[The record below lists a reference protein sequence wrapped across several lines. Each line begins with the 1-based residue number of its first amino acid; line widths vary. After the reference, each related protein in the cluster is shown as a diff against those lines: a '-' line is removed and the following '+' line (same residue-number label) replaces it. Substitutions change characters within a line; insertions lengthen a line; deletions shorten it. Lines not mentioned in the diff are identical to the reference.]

1 MTPEPQDIAPVTT
14 VADDTAET
22 AETAETAK
30 TEAEPRLDTTRP
42 RILVAD
48 PIAREGMELLHTFA
62 SVDARHGLT
71 SDELI
76 ATVPDYDALI
86 VRSETRVTPEV
97 IAAGVRLRVIAR
109 AGVGVDNIAVDAATR
124 RGIIVVN
131 SPTGNIAAAAEHT
144 VALLFALARHIPDAT
159 ASLREGRWERSR
171 FVGAEIRGKTLGIIG
186 LGKVGAEVA
195 RRAGEGGL
203 GMRLLATDPYASP
216 ETARALNVEM
226 VALEELLAQSDFVTI
241 HTALTGGTRGLIGA
255 DELALMKPAARI
267 INCARGG
274 IVDEAALLAAL
285 ESGALA
291 GAALDVY
298 SQEPPTDNPTIR
310 ALIAHPHLIATP
322 HLGASTEEAQISV
335 AVDVVEQVEEILRGG
350 AARAAVNAPMI
361 LPEAMRQ
368 LQPWMALVEK
378 LGRLYTQ
385 LHPGPLR
392 RAELSVSGEIASYD
406 TRPLSAALVKGLLES
421 VSEAHVNLVN
431 APIVARDWGLELVDS
446 RTTAQEQYANL
457 VTIRVTADG
466 PETPASILSATI
478 TWGTE
483 RVVRV
488 DRYATDFV
496 PRGHILFARN
506 LDRPGMVG
514 RVGTILGEAGVN
526 ISHMDVGPV
535 ASLTGSHARNA
546 GQAGGEALMILSL
559 DGPVPDDA
567 LERIHEADGIFGITS
582 VIL

>member
-1 MTPEPQDIAPVTT
+1 MTAEPQDKISPVAAIAADT
-14 VADDTAET
+14 VGEDTVSDMEI
-22 AETAETAK
+22 E
-30 TEAEPRLDTTRP
+30 RP
-42 RILVAD
+42 HILVAD
-48 PIAREGMELLHTFA
+48 PIASEGMALLRGFADVDERPGLSAAELTA
-62 SVDARHGLT
+62 A
-71 SDELI
+71 I
-76 ATVPDYDALI
+76 PAYDALV
-86 VRSETRVTPEV
+86 VRSETRVTAEV
-97 IAAGVRLRVIAR
+97 IAAGARLRVIAR
-109 AGVGVDNIAVDAATR
+109 AGVGVDNIAVEAATR
-124 RGIIVVN
+124 RGVIVVN

-274 IVDEAALLAAL
+274 IVDEAALLTAL

>member
-22 AETAETAK
+22 AETAE

-274 IVDEAALLAAL
+274 IVDEAALLTAL

-535 ASLTGSHARNA
+535 ASATSGRGRQN

-582 VIL
+582 VVL

>member
-1 MTPEPQDIAPVTT
+1 M
-14 VADDTAET
+14 ET
-22 AETAETAK
+22 E
-30 TEAEPRLDTTRP
+30 RP
-42 RILVAD
+42 HILVAD
-48 PIAREGMELLHTFA
+48 PIASEGMKLLRGFADVDERPGLSATELA
-62 SVDARHGLT
+62 AA
-71 SDELI
+71 I
-76 ATVPDYDALI
+76 PAYDALV
-86 VRSETRVTPEV
+86 VRSETRVTAEV
-97 IAAGVRLRVIAR
+97 IAAGARLRVIAR
-109 AGVGVDNIAVDAATR
+109 AGVGVDNIDVDAATR
-124 RGIIVVN
+124 HGIIVIN

-144 VALLFALARHIPDAT
+144 VALLLALARHIPAAS

-171 FVGAEIRGKTLGIIG
+171 FVGTEVRGKTLGIVG

-203 GMRLLATDPYASP
+203 GMRLLASDPYASP
-216 ETARALNVEM
+216 ETARKLNAELIP
-226 VALEELLAQSDFVTI
+226 LEELLAQADFVTI
-241 HTALTGGTRGLIGA
+241 HTALTGGTRGLIGS
-255 DELALMKPAARI
+255 DELALMKPTARI

-274 IVDEAALLAAL
+274 IVEEEALLAAL

-298 SQEPPTDNPTIR
+298 SKEPPGENATLH
-310 ALIAHPHLIATP
+310 ALIEHPHVVATP

-361 LPEAMRQ
+361 LPETMRQ
-368 LQPWMALVEK
+368 LQPWVKLVEK

-392 RAELSVSGEIASYD
+392 RAELSISGEIASYD

-431 APIVARDWGLELVDS
+431 APVVARDWGLEIVES
-446 RTTAQEQYANL
+446 RSTAAEQYSNL
-457 VTIRVTADG
+457 VTIRVAADG
-466 PETPASILSATI
+466 PETPSSVLSATI
-478 TWGTE
+478 TWGEE

-488 DRYATDFV
+488 DRYATDFA
-496 PRGHILFARN
+496 PSGHILIARN

-535 ASLTGSHARNA
+535 ASLA
-546 GQAGGEALMILSL
+546 GGRTRQAGGEALMILAL
-559 DGPVPDDA
+559 DGPAPEDA
-567 LERIHEADGIFGITS
+567 LERIDEADGIFAITS
-582 VIL
+582 VVL